1 MDTAYEVIVHG
12 VKIKLPV
19 INGADEPWVSQWE
32 SLDYAKGIADD
43 FLRYGFHSIEVRD
56 TFSDKLEYILT
67 IKDKEELNARIS

>member
-32 SLDYAKGIADD
+32 SLDYTKGIADD

-56 TFSDKLEYILT
+56 KFTGSIIYLKT
-67 IKDKEELNARIS
+67 IKDKE